1 VNAIDLKMNPQE
13 NAEAP
18 RWQHLA
24 AVGDS
29 AAIETGAGVL
39 QIEDRFPY
47 EVSADLKE
55 RGHDV
60 RELPAYGHGSAVQL
74 LEVTED
80 GTYIAG
86 SDPRCE
92 GLALG
97 I

>member
-1 VNAIDLKMNPQE
+1 MLF
-13 NAEAP
+13 
-18 RWQHLA
+18 R
-24 AVGDS
+24 S
-29 AAIETGAGVL
+29 
-39 QIEDRFPY
+39 
-47 EVSADLKE
+47 KE